1 MPILDGKPVDASVID
16 PAKHKYIGMWRPP
29 EPPQERC
36 DFSLPRLDAMVAWN
50 NNLRSQ
56 DAWRKGEL
64 DVAQYVTISV
74 LNDRLRFRKPS
85 DIVSHANEPA
95 SCVHCSECD
104 NVLWHVGTNKH
115 GDQTVDVYRCQTRHC
130 DAHDRPI
137 SIQRKQ
143 VLAADG
149 SEC

>member
-1 MPILDGKPVDASVID
+1 MSAILDGKPVDASVID

-74 LNDRLRFRKPS
+74 LNDRVGPVPRGNERRFVRGIPLFMAQELQDAIGRDGKSLR
-85 DIVSHANEPA
+85 N
-95 SCVHCSECD
+95 
-104 NVLWHVGTNKH
+104 
-115 GDQTVDVYRCQTRHC
+115 GDFFEYRGKRYIALR
-130 DAHDRPI
+130 DEF
-137 SIQRKQ
+137 
-143 VLAADG
+143 LATDG
-149 SEC
+149 SDC

>member
-29 EPPQERC
+29 EAPQERC
-36 DFSLPRLDAMVAWN
+36 DFSLPRHDAMVAWN

-74 LNDRLRFRKPS
+74 LNDRLRFRKFS
-85 DIVSHANEPA
+85 DIVSHVNEPA
-95 SCVHCSECD
+95 PCVHCSECD
-104 NVLWHVGTNKH
+104 NVLWHFGTYKQ
-115 GDQTVDVYRCQTRHC
+115 GDQTVDGYKCLTVDCNCRNMSVT
-130 DAHDRPI
+130 I
-137 SIQRKQ
+137 TRKQ
-143 VLAADG
+143 IPAT
-149 SEC
+149 